1 MSKKRPPRYDDAFKC
16 HAAEEVLLRHR
27 PVAQVARQLHCSPQS
42 VKNWIDQFRS
52 TTSSPIVSSSLP
64 PSSKTSTS
72 HTTFL
77 PLRIDDDLPL
87 PCITKIEVVT
97 KRGLT
102 LRFPI
107 DTPSDTLI
115 GIVRQLEGVSC

>member
-1 MSKKRPPRYDDAFKC
+1 MSKKHPPRYDVAFKRQ
-16 HAAEEVLLRHR
+16 AAEEVLLRHR

-42 VKNWIDQFRS
+42 VKNWTAQFRS
-52 TTSSPIVSSSLP
+52 TASPPIVSSSP
-64 PSSKTSTS
+64 PRSSKTSTS

-77 PLRIDDDLPL
+77 PLQVDDDLPV
-87 PCITKIEVVT
+87 PSVSRIEIVT
-97 KRGLT
+97 KNGLT
-102 LRFPI
+102 LRFPG